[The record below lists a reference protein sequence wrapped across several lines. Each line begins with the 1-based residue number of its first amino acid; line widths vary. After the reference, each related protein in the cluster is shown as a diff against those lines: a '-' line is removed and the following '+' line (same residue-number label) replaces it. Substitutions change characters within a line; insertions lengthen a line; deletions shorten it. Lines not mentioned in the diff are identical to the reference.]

1 MSNVPS
7 VWQCPPNLQLLLFMH
22 KLTVVGHMD
31 QKNRI
36 YFSTTSKLM
45 AKSPK
50 RKL

>member
-7 VWQCPPNLQLLLFMH
+7 MWQCLPNLQLLLFMH
-22 KLTVVGHMD
+22 RLTVVGHMD

-36 YFSTTSKLM
+36 YSAKTSKLM

-50 RKL
+50 RKP